1 MPPIQGWFKSRK
13 PLQAS
18 RKKYYEDIFG
28 EKNAE
33 EELEGVH
40 ILDSDSDSDPGVFS
54 RRVKR
59 QPREKTKTT
68 LWDNNKNQS
77 DRGDKRGTADGDEIV
92 APRIDRS
99 TVVTIDDDDS
109 ELEEQFVVDLR
120 KHAQGPDNK
129 NDEDDIEGPGN
140 NQNQID
146 AAFLAEIKKYA
157 APPPINNQS
166 NDELLD
172 KINGRGEN
180 LMDLLEAEYRA
191 DGDTAQ
197 EFANQSPLG
206 PWKTFE
212 PTSDAA
218 SAVPSIEQP
227 GDGRDRETSDEPT
240 DRPSVEEPDDAIDI
254 GAIDGVA
261 VLATGRTST
270 TSAIREHSWDPS
282 QGSDYVYSDEEA
294 DDGLSHAN
302 SQGEGLDNSIPDAG
316 DEDEESHIDDAGI
329 NEIRNDTHDEQHLRS
344 EVQRESGDETAEL
357 MRTRIDLSSGSED
370 DNDDTQEFIDLT
382 SPIRNSSEGPS
393 IERIFSSKAYK
404 LDLETHD
411 SLTSLER
418 EENSSRTKKRR
429 FGLFASRPSPSIEVE
444 AELSD
449 EEPPR
454 RLRDLVRER
463 AREKEEREVAK
474 KKARYDLRPRQQQNN
489 YDKAPL
495 SRKDA
500 SIVED
505 SDLETDEAEEHQAS
519 RRITRSM
526 TINTSARKPIPRW
539 RAARKTAW
547 VTKDDAQRRSL
558 SQHIVQVVVPKTID
572 RSIWESVP
580 SSTSTPQTERRRLST
595 VDEDLATLEGE
606 QRIASA
612 LAGKGMKRMVPNN
625 INEEGTI
632 SNNLDVSRNRK
643 QEIPIVLIE

>member
-1 MPPIQGWFKSRK
+1 
-13 PLQAS
+13 
-18 RKKYYEDIFG
+18 
-28 EKNAE
+28 
-33 EELEGVH
+33 
-40 ILDSDSDSDPGVFS
+40 
-54 RRVKR
+54 
-59 QPREKTKTT
+59 
-68 LWDNNKNQS
+68 
-77 DRGDKRGTADGDEIV
+77 
-92 APRIDRS
+92 
-99 TVVTIDDDDS
+99 
-109 ELEEQFVVDLR
+109 
-120 KHAQGPDNK
+120 
-129 NDEDDIEGPGN
+129 
-140 NQNQID
+140 
-146 AAFLAEIKKYA
+146 
-157 APPPINNQS
+157 
-166 NDELLD
+166 
-172 KINGRGEN
+172 
-180 LMDLLEAEYRA
+180 MDLLEAEYRA

-206 PWKTFE
+206 PLKPFE

-254 GAIDGVA
+254 GAIDSVA

-270 TSAIREHSWDPS
+270 TNAIREHSWDPS

-302 SQGEGLDNSIPDAG
+302 LQGEGLDNSISDAG

-344 EVQRESGDETAEL
+344 EVQSGDETAEL
-357 MRTRIDLSSGSED
+357 IRTRIDLSSGSED
-370 DNDDTQEFIDLT
+370 DNDDTQEVIDLT
-382 SPIRNSSEGPS
+382 SPIRNSGEEPS
-393 IERIFSSKAYK
+393 IERIFSSKPYK

-411 SLTSLER
+411 PSTSLER

-495 SRKDA
+495 SRKNA

-505 SDLETDEAEEHQAS
+505 SVLETDEAEEHQAS

-539 RAARKTAW
+539 KAARKTAW

-558 SQHIVQVVVPKTID
+558 GHHIVQIVVPKTVD
-572 RSIWESVP
+572 RSIWGSVP
-580 SSTSTPQTERRRLST
+580 SSTPTPQTERRRSST
-595 VDEDLATLEGE
+595 VDGDLATLEGE

-612 LAGKGMKRMVPNN
+612 LAGKDMKRMVPNN
-625 INEEGTI
+625 IDEEGTI

-643 QEIPIVLIE
+643 QEISIVLIE